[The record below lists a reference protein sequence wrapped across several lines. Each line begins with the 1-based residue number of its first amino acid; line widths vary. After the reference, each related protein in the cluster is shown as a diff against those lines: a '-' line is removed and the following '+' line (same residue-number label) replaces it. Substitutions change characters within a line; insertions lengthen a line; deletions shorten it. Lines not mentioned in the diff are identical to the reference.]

1 MKFVLLLSL
10 IALLS
15 LSGCQRDKMNSKNL
29 TSVNVKRDLPAI
41 SVDTVTP
48 TQTLTQV
55 STPEVEKTLP
65 PQTPTVTNKK
75 PATSTKSYH
84 IIIASHPRES
94 LAQED
99 VARLRAKGYNN
110 AQIITKDQRYRV
122 SIAND
127 PDKQKATKMRD
138 ELALR
143 LNQDDIW
150 IILY

>member
-1 MKFVLLLSL
+1 MRFVLLLSF

-15 LSGCQRDKMNSKNL
+15 LIGCQRDKMNSKNL
-29 TSVNVKRDLPAI
+29 TSANVKRDLPAI

-48 TQTLTQV
+48 TQTSTQA
-55 STPEVEKTLP
+55 SAPEVEKTLP
-65 PQTPTVTNKK
+65 SQTPTVTDKK
-75 PATSTKSYH
+75 ATTSTKSYH
-84 IIIASHPRES
+84 IIIASHPREN

-99 VARLRAKGYNN
+99 VARLKAKGYND